1 MTLKGSGSD
10 VTSSYITAAAAD
22 PNGISVAASVG
33 NNAALVIGGA
43 LASGGSV
50 TFDSPRNITIL
61 SAGNDSG
68 ISFNAVGTDETG
80 SAVSESITGAN
91 ADTAT
96 GAQIFTTITS
106 ITAVG
111 NPAGDVS
118 AGSGVS
124 CCGVISLSRCRL
136 RGIYVVNG
144 TGAATAPPIRFRE
157 GSITGNIRMQFATV
171 AGASTNSY
179 PDVPDDGLLFTGGA
193 FVTFTAVTDLTAMT
207 SFFS

>member
-1 MTLKGSGSD
+1 MALKGSGSD
-10 VTSSYITAAAAD
+10 VTSSFITAAAAD
-22 PNGISVAASVG
+22 PNGISTAAAVG

-43 LASGGSV
+43 LASGGAV
-50 TFDSPRNITIL
+50 TFDAPRNITIL

-68 ISFNAVGTDETG
+68 ISFTAVGTDETG
-80 SAVSESITGAN
+80 AAASESITGAN

-96 GAQIFTTITS
+96 GTQIFTTITS

-111 NPAGDVS
+111 NPAGNVS
-118 AGSGVS
+118 AGSGTS
-124 CCGVISLSRCRL
+124 CCGVISLARCRL

-144 TGAATAPPIRFRE
+144 SGAATIVFRE
-157 GSITGNIRMQFATV
+157 GSSTGTIKMQFATV

-179 PDVPDDGLLFTGGA
+179 PDVPDDGLLFVGGG

>member
-1 MTLKGSGSD
+1 MTIKGSGSD
-10 VTSSYITAAAAD
+10 VTSSFITAAAAD
-22 PNGISVAASVG
+22 PNGISTAAAVG

-43 LASGGSV
+43 LASGGAV
-50 TFDSPRNITIL
+50 TFDAPRNITIL

-68 ISFNAVGTDETG
+68 ISFTAVGTDETG

-96 GAQIFTTITS
+96 GTQLFATITS

-111 NPAGDVS
+111 NPAGNVS
-118 AGSGVS
+118 AGSGTS

-144 TGAATAPPIRFRE
+144 SAAATIVFRE
-157 GSITGNIRMQFATV
+157 GSSTGSIVMQFATV
-171 AGASTNSY
+171 AGVTTNSY
-179 PDVPDDGLLFTGGA
+179 PDVPDDGLLFKNGGY
-193 FVTFTAVTDLTAMT
+193 VTFTAVTDLTAMT
-207 SFFS
+207 TFFS

>member
-22 PNGISVAASVG
+22 PNGISVAAAVA

-43 LASGGSV
+43 LATAGAV

-68 ISFNAVGTDETG
+68 IKFNAVGTDETG
-80 SAVSESITGAN
+80 AAVSESITGAN

-144 TGAATAPPIRFRE
+144 SGAATIIFRE
-157 GSITGNIRMQFATV
+157 GSSTGNIRMQFATV